1 MRAQSAVQT
10 PLGSVALSRARGR
23 TIWLT
28 GLPSAGK
35 TTIARA
41 LAERLAEAG
50 RPVEV
55 LDGDEARQVL
65 TTGLGFS
72 RADRPHDCYAR
83 RSGSAGMVSTS
94 SAR

>member
-65 TTGLGFS
+65 TTGLT
-72 RADRPHDCYAR
+72 
-83 RSGSAGMVSTS
+83 SAASE
-94 SAR
+94 AP

>member
-1 MRAQSAVQT
+1 MSLQSAVDRD
-10 PLGSVALSRARGR
+10 LSVAPRAQAHGR

-41 LAERLAEAG
+41 LAERLGESG

-55 LDGDEARQVL
+55 LDGDESRRVL
-65 TTGLGFS
+65 
-72 RADRPHDCYAR
+72 DRR
-83 RSGSAGMVSTS
+83 GWGSAGRTGTRTS
-94 SAR
+94 AASAT